1 MENKKKY
8 YKWTQEN
15 LDNALLTYREG
26 RMGLNECSRQFGI
39 SKPTLKRHFKN
50 ENKYANGNK
59 TFKGHKTALPD
70 NIEEDLVQHILYLE
84 KHMFG
89 LTITEIR
96 KLAFE
101 IVEKN

>member
-39 SKPTLKRHFKN
+39 SKPTLKRHFKKMKIN
-50 ENKYANGNK
+50 MQTETKPSK
-59 TFKGHKTALPD
+59 DIKRPSQIILKKILF
-70 NIEEDLVQHILYLE
+70 NIFY
-84 KHMFG
+84 
-89 LTITEIR
+89 T
-96 KLAFE
+96 
-101 IVEKN
+101 